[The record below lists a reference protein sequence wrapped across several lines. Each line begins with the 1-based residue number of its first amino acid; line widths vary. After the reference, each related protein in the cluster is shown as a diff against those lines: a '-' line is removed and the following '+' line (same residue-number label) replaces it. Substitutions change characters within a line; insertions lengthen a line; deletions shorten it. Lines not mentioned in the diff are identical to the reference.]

1 MKKIAFV
8 ISNIEEYGKFVSF
21 CINNDI
27 SVWRTYW
34 DERVK
39 GDICYNIN
47 WKDKKCYYGHRNF
60 YENIG
65 YEIIVPTFEITE
77 YGNYK
82 LQL

>member
-8 ISNIEEYGKFVSF
+8 ISNVEEYGKFVSF

-27 SVWRTYW
+27 SLWRTYW

-39 GDICYNIN
+39 GDIAYSID
-47 WKDKKCYYGHRNF
+47 WKDKKCFYGHKNF
-60 YENIG
+60 YKNNG